1 MSAITWSDVTGT
13 FPNDTLLLNLPVPAQ
28 TDILAYVNNV
38 LSVEFFGPDPAGY
51 KLRLARIYFAAH
63 VGFTEALR
71 GSAGTVTGPLIGES
85 AGGLSRSYGTGI
97 GIIRATAHA
106 STGYGQLFDDLVR
119 SSAMRIGVTT

>member
-1 MSAITWSDVTGT
+1 MSAIAWSDVTGT
-13 FPNDTLLLNLPVPAQ
+13 FPTDTLLLNLPVAAQ
-28 TDILAYVNNV
+28 TDILSFVNTELAV
-38 LSVEFFGPDPAGY
+38 AFFGGDGI

-71 GSAGTVTGPLIGES
+71 GAAGTVVGPLIGES
-85 AGGLSRSYGTGI
+85 AGGLSRSYATGI
-97 GIIRATAHA
+97 AGIRATSHA